1 VKSRAPIKIGLV
13 SLGCAKNL
21 VDSEVMLGTLARDGM
36 ILTERAEEADVLIV
50 NTCGFINKAKQES
63 IYTILKLNQL
73 RETGKCRALIM
84 AGCLTQRYPQ
94 ELRRDLP
101 EVDAIV
107 GLNEVPRIAAI
118 VREILEK
125 RAPAVYW
132 SGPAKYVPDFSAP
145 RVRLTPK
152 HTAYVKIAEGCDHP
166 CAFCSIPRI
175 RGKYRSRPAA
185 DVIAEIRAL
194 VADGCREINL
204 ISQDTT
210 FYGRDLNGGQGL
222 LCELLRQAQAV
233 PGDFWIRLLYTHPAH
248 WTDELIA
255 TIAGCDK
262 ICRYVDMPLQHI
274 NDAMLNAMKRE
285 TSGQFIRDLVG
296 RIRAGVPGIVLRTA
310 FIVGFPGETE
320 AQFAELLEFI
330 AAAKFERLGIFA
342 YSQEDHTAAGNLAAQ
357 VPEKVK
363 TSRRS
368 KAMTLQQK
376 VSRQVQRGFVGQTLR
391 VLVEKQTK
399 TGWQGRSHA
408 DAPEIDGMVTGM
420 DNVGSGEFAE
430 IQITGSTSYDLKGKI
445 KHHG

>member
-1 VKSRAPIKIGLV
+1 
-13 SLGCAKNL
+13 
-21 VDSEVMLGTLARDGM
+21 MLGTLARDGM